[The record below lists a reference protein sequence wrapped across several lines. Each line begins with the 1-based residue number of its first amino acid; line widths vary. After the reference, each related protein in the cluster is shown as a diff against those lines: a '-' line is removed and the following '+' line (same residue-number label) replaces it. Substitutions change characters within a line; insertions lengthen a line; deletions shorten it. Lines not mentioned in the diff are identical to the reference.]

1 MLHPQGRAF
10 KGGGGNPTAFPQ
22 KKRCNLKKELLP
34 SSQVL
39 FGCVL
44 PLQGRRIAKG
54 CHRRSRLQT
63 AAAGFVGIFCGG
75 VLIFRSRRLR
85 FFFTCLFEKRI
96 PRPVSL
102 SEP

>member
-34 SSQVL
+34 STQVL
-39 FGCVL
+39 SAVRCRCKGGAQPGRTTGVAVCKL
-44 PLQGRRIAKG
+44 PLP
-54 CHRRSRLQT
+54 
-63 AAAGFVGIFCGG
+63 GFVGTFCGG

-96 PRPVSL
+96 PPPTP

>member
-22 KKRCNLKKELLP
+22 KKRCNLKKRTP
-34 SSQVL
+34 PIFTGA

-85 FFFTCLFEKRI
+85 FFFTCFFEKRI
-96 PRPVSL
+96 PPPVSL
-102 SEP
+102 PEP